1 MGRISIAC
9 SDQESA
15 CRWIQIEGPGSA
27 NGDARK
33 RPGTEGPVQY
43 ACVNSALEGVCL
55 SPLLPSLGSTWTFLM
70 NFQVIRSARKKA
82 DLTVEEAV
90 IDVCT
95 RCGGKVCYCVN
106 LKE

>member
-1 MGRISIAC
+1 M
-9 SDQESA
+9 
-15 CRWIQIEGPGSA
+15 EGPRSA
-27 NGDARK
+27 KGDARK
-33 RPGTEGPVQY
+33 RLGTEGLVQCP
-43 ACVNSALEGVCL
+43 CVNSAPEGTCL

-90 IDVCT
+90 IDACT